1 MGNFVRAVGG
11 WWVGAVLLVVGIAW
25 IVVLES
31 GALPAGVLTVVA
43 ILIILVGAFRAYRRV
58 VPEQEDPQTRPEPDD
73 VRFTIKTGRPYAGIP
88 SALNSLIIP
97 DVGVV
102 NWSDT
107 AIELTFTLLAA
118 DGSGTLE
125 EVITSSRTVS
135 TGLALSNPMQL
146 GPHSSDNG
154 RLIWVHGGGNPTQ
167 YLAAGAALR
176 VAEEQT
182 RVSLDIPL
190 STAGFEYPTQ
200 SR

>member
-1 MGNFVRAVGG
+1 
-11 WWVGAVLLVVGIAW
+11 VLLVVGIAW

-31 GALPAGVLTVVA
+31 GALPGGVLAVVA
-43 ILIILVGAFRAYRRV
+43 ILIILVAAYRAYRRV
-58 VPEQEDPQTRPEPDD
+58 APEHDDPQTRPEPDD
-73 VRFTIKTGRPYAGIP
+73 VWFTIKTGRPYAGIP

-107 AIELTFTLLAA
+107 AIELTFTLVAA

-125 EVITSSRTVS
+125 DVITSSRTVS

-146 GPHSSDNG
+146 DPHSSDNG
-154 RLIWVHGGGNPTQ
+154 RLIWVHGGGDPTQ

-176 VAEEQT
+176 VTEEHT

-190 STAGFEYPTQ
+190 STDGFAYPTQ